1 MTPLETAHKYNKISD
16 IYQEELKESDYG
28 LRQIKQ
34 AINFTKNKKKAL
46 DVGCGVGGRII
57 NELLSSNFEVKGID
71 VSSSML
77 DLAKKSHAE
86 VSFENV
92 DICTWESD
100 EKFDLIVAWDSLF
113 HLPLSEHKNVIKK
126 LSNLLEED
134 GILIYTFGDDIGE
147 HISSWHDDTFYYS
160 SIGINENIKTLID
173 NSLKIM
179 HLELDQYPQRH
190 VYTIV
195 KKERNI

>member
-1 MTPLETAHKYNKISD
+1 MTPIETAQKYNKISD
-16 IYQEELKESDYG
+16 TYQKDLKESDYG

-46 DVGCGVGGRII
+46 DVGCGVGGRVI
-57 NELLSSNFEVKGID
+57 NELLNSNFDIKGID
-71 VSSSML
+71 VSVSML
-77 DLAKKSHAE
+77 DLAKQSHE
-86 VSFENV
+86 NVSFENA
-92 DICTWESD
+92 DICTWQSD
-100 EKFDLIVAWDSLF
+100 ERFDLIVAWDSLF
-113 HLPLSEHKNVIKK
+113 HLPLGAHKNVINK

-147 HISSWHDDTFYYS
+147 HVSSWHDDTFYYS

-195 KKERNI
+195 KKEKNI